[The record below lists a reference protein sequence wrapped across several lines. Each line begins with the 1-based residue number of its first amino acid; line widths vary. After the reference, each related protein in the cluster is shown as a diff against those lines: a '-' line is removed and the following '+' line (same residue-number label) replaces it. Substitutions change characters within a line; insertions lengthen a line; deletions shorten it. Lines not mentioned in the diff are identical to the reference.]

1 MALTRK
7 FLTAMGIEEEKAEEI
22 IKAHV
27 ETVDAL
33 KEQRDSYKA
42 DAEALPGVKEELAT
56 LKKAAKENGGDS
68 FEKQYNDLKKE
79 YDDYKAGVETKELN
93 AKKESAYKAL
103 LKDAGVSDKRFDS
116 ILKVTALDGIELG
129 EDGKIKDAE
138 NLTKSIKSEWADFIV
153 AENKQGAK
161 TATPP
166 TNNGGTTKT
175 KEEIM
180 AIKDGV
186 ERRKAIAENPGL
198 FGLSS
203 N

>member
-1 MALTRK
+1 M
-7 FLTAMGIEEEKAEEI
+7 
-22 IKAHV
+22 
-27 ETVDAL
+27 
-33 KEQRDSYKA
+33 
-42 DAEALPGVKEELAT
+42 KEELAT
-56 LKKAAKENGGDS
+56 LKKAAKENGGNS

-116 ILKVTALDGIELG
+116 ILKVTSLDGIELG

-153 AENKQGAK
+153 SENKQGAK
-161 TATPP
+161 TPTPP
-166 TNNGGTTKT
+166 ANNGGTTKT

>member
-7 FLTAMGIEEEKAEEI
+7 FLTALGIEEDKVDEI
-22 IKAHV
+22 INAHA
-27 ETVDAL
+27 ETVNGL

-42 DAEALPGVKEELAT
+42 DAEALPGVKAELET
-56 LKKAAKENGGDS
+56 LKKAAAEKAGSDS
-68 FEKQYNDLKKE
+68 KYDELKKE
-79 YDDYKAGVETKELN
+79 YDDYKKGVETRKMN
-93 AKKESAYKAL
+93 AKKETAYKAL

-116 ILKVTALDGIELG
+116 ILKVTTLDGIELG

-138 NLTKSIKSEWADFIV
+138 ALTKNIKSEWADFIV

-161 TATPP
+161 VPTPP
-166 TNNGGTTKT
+166 ANNGGTTKT

-180 AIKDGV
+180 AIKDGT
-186 ERRKAIAENPGL
+186 ERRKAIAENPEL

-203 N
+203 NQ